1 MSKVLLCLLTYLRNV
16 GYRAYISTKLYATIK
31 ENYINFLMVA
41 LLYKTTR
48 LSLGINTIE
57 RQIIYAAL
65 ALREASSGIEAYTES
80 IKIAGPSTPSDSTAP
95 SLLTIGVILD
105 CARNNAFHSYLGLAE
120 KN

>member
-1 MSKVLLCLLTYLRNV
+1 
-16 GYRAYISTKLYATIK
+16 
-31 ENYINFLMVA
+31 MVA
-41 LLYKTTR
+41 LLDKTTR